1 MITFQIL
8 GLDQFVVGHYSK
20 DHTANLAQLYE
31 SDESLINFYAP
42 NSMVFHNGVEQTS
55 WNTIVIVRAPEKFK
69 PMESHIASYLIQT
82 LSEFSVNLEIEFE
95 YFSSSSR
102 YEHVNDSY
110 PRYIAEDNIKETE
123 VTLSNE
129 MPDLNYEEDECSC
142 HDHDHEDGHCCH
154 DHDEGHCCCHHHDE
168 DKEEGEDEIFLGNA
182 FAGLEDELEKKGK

>member
-8 GLDQFVVGHYSK
+8 GLDQFVIGHYSK

-42 NSMVFHNGVEQTS
+42 NSMVFHSGVEQTS
-55 WNTIVIVRAPEKFK
+55 WNTIVIVRAPEKYK
-69 PMESHIASYLIQT
+69 PMESHIASYLMQT

-95 YFSSSSR
+95 YFSSSSH

-110 PRYIAEDNIKETE
+110 PRYIMEDNIKETE

-129 MPDLNYEEDECSC
+129 MPDLGGGEEECSC
-142 HDHDHEDGHCCH
+142 SEHDGDCCH
-154 DHDEGHCCCHHHDE
+154 DHEEGHCCCHHHDE
-168 DKEEGEDEIFLGNA
+168 GAEEEEIFLGNA
-182 FAGLEDELEKKGK
+182 FAGLEEELEKKGK

>member
-55 WNTIVIVRAPEKFK
+55 WNTIVIVRAPEKYR
-69 PMESHIASYLIQT
+69 PVESHIASYLIQT

-102 YEHVNDSY
+102 YEHVNDGY
-110 PRYIAEDNIKETE
+110 PRYISEDNIKETE
-123 VTLSNE
+123 VTLSND
-129 MPDLNYEEDECSC
+129 MPDLSAEE
-142 HDHDHEDGHCCH
+142 HECCH
-154 DHDEGHCCCHHHDE
+154 DHDGHCCEHHHHDE
-168 DKEEGEDEIFLGNA
+168 DDKEIFLGNA
-182 FAGLEDELEKKGK
+182 FEGLEDELAKKGK

>member
-55 WNTIVIVRAPEKFK
+55 WNTIVIVRAPEKYR
-69 PMESHIASYLIQT
+69 PVESHIASYLIQT

-102 YEHVNDSY
+102 YEHVNDGY
-110 PRYIAEDNIKETE
+110 PRYISEDNVKEPE
-123 VTLSNE
+123 ITLSND
-129 MPDLNYEEDECSC
+129 MPDLSSEEGDSCCHEDE
-142 HDHDHEDGHCCH
+142 E
-154 DHDEGHCCCHHHDE
+154 HCCCHHHDE
-168 DKEEGEDEIFLGNA
+168 EGEKEIFLGNA
-182 FAGLEDELEKKGK
+182 FEGLEDQLEKKGK

>member
-42 NSMVFHNGVEQTS
+42 NSMVFHKGVEQTS
-55 WNTIVIVRAPEKFK
+55 WNTIVIVRAPEKYK

-110 PRYIAEDNIKETE
+110 PRYIEEDNVKEAE
-123 VTLSNE
+123 ITLSNE
-129 MPDLNYEEDECSC
+129 MPDLGCEDECC
-142 HDHDHEDGHCCH
+142 CEEHEHKNDEDCCH
-154 DHDEGHCCCHHHDE
+154 GHEEGHCCCRHHDG
-168 DKEEGEDEIFLGNA
+168 EENDDEEIFLGNA